1 MLYKGRLIKMCKA
14 AINIKESNIINE
26 GDKTIV
32 ISVLDTVDDETAK
45 EVMHR
50 VKALSPDEV
59 VKQTKWL
66 DLSELDKRTGY
77 PDLAFEYQH
86 GILLIDCVRV
96 LVTMGKIVK
105 FVNEDDKK

>member
-1 MLYKGRLIKMCKA
+1 MCKT
-14 AINIKESNIINE
+14 AISIKESHIINE
-26 GDKTIV
+26 GDKIIV

-45 EVMHR
+45 EVMRR
-50 VKALSPDEV
+50 VTALSSDDV

-77 PDLAFEYQH
+77 SDLAFQYHH
-86 GILLIDCVRV
+86 GILLIDNVRV

-105 FVNEDDKK
+105 CIEWEK